1 MKPFDYYSKPQ
12 TSYPNKKDYIIS
24 YVYDKGVVLNI
35 VYGYEKSKAELKEE
49 YPNALIQ
56 EILDE
61 DAYKAQRKKYTDE
74 EFNLQVQFQN
84 DLFEDYGVTDNPK
97 RFKCL
102 QLAWEQGHAYGLEEV
117 YNKFDDLVELIRTLD
132 EPAQGT

>member
-12 TSYPNKKDYIIS
+12 TVYPNKKDYITS
-24 YVYDKGVVLNI
+24 YVYDKGVVLWS
-35 VYGYEKSKAELKEE
+35 GPTWEKDKAELKEE

-97 RFKCL
+97 RFMCFD
-102 QLAWEQGHAYGLEEV
+102 LAWEQGHAYGLEEV
-117 YNKFDDLVELIRTLD
+117 YNKFDDLVELIKD
-132 EPAQGT
+132 